1 MPADFAPVLDVPDSG
16 LIVLLPATP
25 GEGWC
30 WWRVEQGA
38 LGAAHTFDPDE
49 AAPWSEVA
57 GTVTVL
63 VPAALA
69 PVRDKPLP
77 AMPVAQAL
85 AAERLGGAGEGLGGT
100 ARHVAV
106 AAFDGRLLSATV
118 AVADMDVW
126 LAQCAAAGLDPQVV
140 IPAALVLPRPDA
152 GLVIGELS
160 GQPLARTADA
170 AFAGEPALV
179 AALAGTGGVVTLT
192 DAEMADMLLA
202 AHRAAPLNLRQGP
215 YAPRR
220 VSFFRLPDWAGL
232 ARMAA
237 TAALLAL
244 ALMLVW
250 IVKWN
255 TDADAREKEALALVQ
270 KRFPAATDLE
280 SAERLVGAELAKRG
294 EGGTGFAA
302 PAAAL
307 LAAMRPVPSIKLRDL
322 GYSAD
327 GTLRFTAAAPRT
339 EDVNAVL
346 IALQRDGW
354 KITVPPALA
363 PDPTGATVAAIT
375 LRAP

>member
-1 MPADFAPVLDVPDSG
+1 MPADVAIVPDDG
-16 LIVLLPATP
+16 LILLLPASP
-25 GEGWC
+25 GEGWR
-30 WWRVEQGA
+30 WWRVEQAA
-38 LGAAHTFDPDE
+38 LGGMHTFHSDE
-49 AAPWSEVA
+49 AAPWGDLAA
-57 GTVTVL
+57 GAPVTVL
-63 VPAALA
+63 VPSALA

-85 AAERLGGAGEGLGGT
+85 AAERLGSTGEGLGGST
-100 ARHVAV
+100 RHVTV
-106 AAFDGRLLSATV
+106 GAADGRLLSATV
-118 AVADMDVW
+118 NASDMDLW
-126 LAQCAAAGLDPQVV
+126 LAECAAAGLDPQALV
-140 IPAALVLPRPDA
+140 PAALVLPRPDA
-152 GLVIGELS
+152 GLVAGELA

-179 AALAGTGGVVTLT
+179 EALAGTGGVVTLT
-192 DAEMADMLLA
+192 EFEMAEMLLA
-202 AHRAAPLNLRQGP
+202 AHRAPPLNLRQGP

-220 VSFFRLPDWAGL
+220 VSFFRLPDWGQL

-255 TDADAREKEALALVQ
+255 ADASAREDEALALVQ
-270 KRFPAATDLE
+270 KRFPAATDLNG
-280 SAERLVGAELAKRG
+280 AERLVGADLAKRG
-294 EGGTGFAA
+294 EGGTGFPA
-302 PAAAL
+302 PTAAL

-322 GYSAD
+322 GYAGD
-327 GTLRFTAAAPRT
+327 GTLRFTVAAPRT

-346 IALQRDGW
+346 LALQRDGW